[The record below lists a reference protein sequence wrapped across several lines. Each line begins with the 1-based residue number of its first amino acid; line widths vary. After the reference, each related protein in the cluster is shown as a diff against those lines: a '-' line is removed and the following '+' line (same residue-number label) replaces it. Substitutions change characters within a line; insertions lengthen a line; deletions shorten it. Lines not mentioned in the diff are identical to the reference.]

1 MIDSHKIIVLKFG
14 HSILKSEADI
24 PQVIAETYLY
34 LRQQYKILVVVSALG
49 NTTNELSEQIK
60 NIFPDGM
67 SDAPVES
74 LANLL
79 GSGEIISSN
88 LVTIGFN
95 QAGIHAYNLTHEVI
109 KTNGD
114 ILDAVPIWLD
124 TNKIN
129 QLFNSYDVLVL
140 PGFIGVN
147 ENKQTTLL
155 GRGGSDFSAIFIA
168 QNLATGSCIL
178 YKDSSGIVDDIN
190 LSLEEQRVYSQ
201 VSYNHC
207 LRISNQVIQH
217 KALEYARDHKQTLIV
232 KNIYSSNQS
241 VINGLEEF
249 TFNSR
254 QELKKTK
261 IVLLGLGTVGLGVFH
276 KLLKNNR
283 FFEIVG
289 IGVKNLDKHQHHGID
304 NEILSNDVN
313 EILSRDY
320 DVLIELVGGIQAKDF
335 IINAL
340 QNKKH
345 VVTANKLVIAEFF
358 DELHSIAIENNV
370 SLKYSAAVAG
380 VVPVLEMITNLRKKN
395 VTITEISG
403 ILNGTSNF
411 ILNNVDKGVLLKD
424 AIKIAQDKGYAESD
438 PTLDINGMDAL
449 HKIKIISFLAF
460 SQKPDKILVE
470 GLEQLEN
477 FPENKALVTKLIAT
491 SKIIEGKLIVQVQL
505 GQLDPKNILAAVTD
519 ANNCVIIKTND
530 NKELILQGRGA
541 GRWPTAIAVYA
552 DILDLSLGTTN
563 YA

>member
-34 LRQQYKILVVVSALG
+34 LRQQHKILVVVSALG
-49 NTTNELSEQIK
+49 NTTNELALHIK
-60 NIFPDGM
+60 NIFPDGIN
-67 SDAPVES
+67 DAPVES

-95 QAGIHAYNLTHEVI
+95 QAGLQAFNLNHEVI
-109 KTNGD
+109 KTSGD
-114 ILDAVPIWLD
+114 ILDAVPISLD
-124 TNKIN
+124 TDKIN
-129 QLFNSYDVLVL
+129 NLFNIYDVLVL

-155 GRGGSDFSAIFIA
+155 GRGGSDFSAIFA
-168 QNLATGSCIL
+168 ASGLVADSCIL
-178 YKDSSGIVDDIN
+178 YKDSNGIVEDIN
-190 LSLEEQRVYSQ
+190 LPLEEQRIYAQ
-201 VSYNHC
+201 ISYNHC
-207 LRISNQVIQH
+207 LKISSQVIQH
-217 KALEYARDHKQTLIV
+217 KALEYARDHSLMLII
-232 KNIYSSNQS
+232 KNIYSQNQTI
-241 VINGLEEF
+241 INAIEEF
-249 TFNSR
+249 AFNPV
-254 QELKKTK
+254 KKIKKEK
-261 IVLLGLGTVGLGVFH
+261 IVLLGLGTVGLGVFY

-304 NEILSNDVN
+304 NKILSNDVN

-320 DVLIELVGGIQAKDF
+320 DILIELTGGIQAKDF
-335 IINAL
+335 ILNAL

-358 DELHSIAIENNV
+358 NELHAIAIKNGV

-380 VVPVLEMITNLRKKN
+380 VVPVLETITNLRKKN
-395 VTITEISG
+395 VTITAISG

-411 ILNNVDKGVLLKD
+411 ILSNVDKGFLLED

-477 FPENKALVTKLIAT
+477 LPENKDMATKLIAT
-491 SKIIEGKLIVQVQL
+491 SKIINGSLIVKIQL
-505 GQLDPKNILAAVTD
+505 QQLDKKSILASITG

-541 GRWPTAIAVYA
+541 GRWPTAVAVYA
-552 DILDLSLGTTN
+552 DILDLSLGIN